1 LTFNPLNLFI
11 MKQRFF
17 EPSLYHTRRNKLAQA
32 LQDGLI
38 VFPSNEAAGMNYRD
52 NTYPY
57 RQDSSFLYFCG
68 IDRPGLFL
76 FIDSQ
81 SGESILAGDEST
93 MDDVVWT
100 GPVES
105 LHELSEHAG
114 LDRVITLAEAKNWIS
129 NLIERNIRIHYL
141 PVYRGDQAFR
151 LAALLD
157 TGAEAISGNASIP
170 LIEAVVS
177 LREIKEEPE
186 IKELSD
192 AINISRQMHITMMK
206 SACAGM
212 TEAEVMARVRAECL
226 KHDLDIAYPII
237 LTVNGQT
244 LHNHAYHNI
253 LEHGQLL
260 LGDFGSESSM
270 HYAGDITRTIPVSRH
285 FTPLQKDIYSLVLQ
299 TLSSST
305 AAIREG
311 IRYLDVHLQA
321 ARIIAGGLKDLG
333 FLNGNPDDLVAEGV
347 HALFFP
353 HGLGH
358 ALGLDVHDME
368 NLGEKYT
375 GYESGLE
382 RSTQFGLRSLRM
394 AKTLKAGMVL
404 TVEPGIYFIP
414 ELVALWKKNHSY
426 PGLVNYDRIERNLP
440 FGGIRIEDNV
450 LVTPDRAQ
458 VLGDPIPKEIADIEQ
473 YRELAYS

>member
-1 LTFNPLNLFI
+1 

-17 EPSLYHTRRNKLAQA
+17 DRSVYHTRRNRLAHA
-32 LQDGLI
+32 LKDGLI
-38 VFPSNEAAGMNYRD
+38 VFPSNEEAGMNYRD

-100 GPVES
+100 GPLES
-105 LHELSEHAG
+105 LHNLAGHAG
-114 LDRVITLAEAKNWIS
+114 IDRVITLAEAKNWVS
-129 NLIERNIRIHYL
+129 NLTERNIHLHYL

-151 LAALLD
+151 LAELLN
-157 TGAEAISGNASIP
+157 TAGEAIFQQASIP

-186 IKELSD
+186 IKELTD

-206 SACAGM
+206 TACAGM
-212 TEAEVMARVRAECL
+212 TEAEVMARVRAESL
-226 KHDLDIAYPII
+226 KHDVDVSYPII

-244 LHNHAYHNI
+244 LHNHAHHNI

-285 FTPLQKDIYSLVLQ
+285 FTPLHKDIYSLVLQ
-299 TLSSST
+299 TLQAST
-305 AAIREG
+305 AAIRAG
-311 IRYLDVHLQA
+311 IRYFDIHLQA
-321 ARIIAGGLKDLG
+321 AKIIAGGLKDLG
-333 FLNGNPDDLVAEGV
+333 FLNGNTDDLVAEGV

-375 GYESGLE
+375 GYEAGLE
-382 RSTQFGLRSLRM
+382 RSTQFGLRSLRL
-394 AKTLKAGMVL
+394 AKTLKTGMVL

-414 ELVALWKKNHSY
+414 ELVSLWKKNHSH
-426 PGLVNYDRIERNLP
+426 PGFIHYDRIERNLP

-450 LVTPDRAQ
+450 LVQADRAL
-458 VLGDPIPKEIADIEQ
+458 VLGEPIPKEIIDIEQ